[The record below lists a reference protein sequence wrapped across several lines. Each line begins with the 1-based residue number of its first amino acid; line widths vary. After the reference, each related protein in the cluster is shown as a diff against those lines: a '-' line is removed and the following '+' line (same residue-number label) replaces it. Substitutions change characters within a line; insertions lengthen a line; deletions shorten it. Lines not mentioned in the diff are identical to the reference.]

1 MVYKI
6 LLLLLPVTGTAQS
19 AQIKLYLQQIVANQ
33 AVINSIEKGI
43 GIARTGLN
51 LISASKRGEFDLHRI
66 FFTAL
71 GIPSPVLRQ
80 DFRINAI
87 RRMAMLVSSKHI
99 PFNKKLLEETA
110 DNLEELVKLIS
121 HNRYQLS
128 DEERMARINRIYEDM
143 LDKFIFYKQFE

>member
-1 MVYKI
+1 MVYKF
-6 LLLLLPVTGTAQS
+6 LLLLLPMSATAQN

-33 AVINSIEKGI
+33 AVIKSIEKGI
-43 GIARTGLN
+43 DIARTGLN

-80 DFRINAI
+80 DFRVNAI
-87 RRMAMLVSSKHI
+87 RRMSMLVSSKSI

-110 DNLEELVKLIS
+110 SNLEELQRLLTPGQ
-121 HNRYQLS
+121 YQLN
-128 DEERMARINRIYEDM
+128 DAERGRRIETLYEDM